1 MADTSNEPTA
11 PITNDDATA
20 LEPARDFSKR
30 PYREWTPNTQLV
42 FLRAL
47 AASKSVSKAARE
59 AKVSRS
65 SAYRFRARLKGEPFD
80 MAWDSALTC
89 QMDALADAAIDR
101 ALNGVEVP
109 HFYKGE
115 LIHISRK
122 FDERLTI
129 ALLSLREKRKPNYMP
144 STHPAF
150 GYRPDG
156 TGSEFGELLGRIER
170 GPERW
175 DDGGY

>member
-1 MADTSNEPTA
+1 M
-11 PITNDDATA
+11 
-20 LEPARDFSKR
+20 
-30 PYREWTPNTQLV
+30 
-42 FLRAL
+42 
-47 AASKSVSKAARE
+47 
-59 AKVSRS
+59 SRQ
-65 SAYRFRARLKGEPFD
+65 SAYRLRARLKGEPFD
-80 MAWDSALTC
+80 MAWDAALLC

-115 LIHISRK
+115 LIHTSRK
-122 FDERLTI
+122 FDEKLTI
-129 ALLSLREKRKPNYMP
+129 ALLSLREKRRPNYMP

-150 GYRPDG
+150 AYRPDG
-156 TGSEFGELLGRIER
+156 TGSDFARLLARVER